1 MQLQVEQLTRAF
13 GRLRAVD
20 AISFV
25 LHGGGVYGFVGPNG
39 AGKTTTM
46 RIMATLDEPT
56 SGDVLLDG
64 VSVLDYPEEAR
75 RAVGFM
81 PDTLPAHG
89 DITVL
94 EYIDF
99 FARAHGLRRAPLRE
113 AIASVT
119 AFTGLEPMREKT
131 LGSLS
136 KGMRQRVSLAR
147 ALVHDP
153 RVLIL
158 DEPAAGLDPRARVEL
173 RELVRALAE
182 SGKTLLISSHI
193 LTELAEIC
201 TDVIIIERGRILN
214 CGSLR
219 GGQADLSRLRTVA
232 LRPLG
237 DPDLLRRTL
246 LELPNVHQ
254 VRAVAAEWHADIE
267 GGEPELAALLQQ
279 LVARNV
285 QLTAFHPVEENLES
299 LFMRVTKGDL
309 A

>member
-1 MQLQVEQLTRAF
+1 MQLQVDRLTRTF
-13 GRLRAVD
+13 GKLRAVD
-20 AISFV
+20 AISFT
-25 LHGGGVYGFVGPNG
+25 LEGGGVYGFVGPNG

-56 SGDVLLDG
+56 AGDVLLDG
-64 VSVLDYPEEAR
+64 ASVIDFPEAAR

-89 DITVL
+89 DVTVT

-113 AIASVT
+113 AVASVT
-119 AFTGLEPMREKT
+119 AFTGLEPLREKT
-131 LGSLS
+131 LNSLS

-153 RVLIL
+153 QVLIL

-173 RELVRALAE
+173 RELVRALGDA
-182 SGKTLLISSHI
+182 GKTLLISSHI
-193 LTELAEIC
+193 LSELAEIC
-201 TDVIIIERGRILN
+201 TDFIIIEKGRILRS
-214 CGSLR
+214 GPLR
-219 GGQADLSRLRTVA
+219 DAQSETAPRRTVA

-237 DPDLLRRTL
+237 DPEALRRLL
-246 LELPNVHQ
+246 LELPNVLQ
-254 VRAVAAEWHADIE
+254 VRPVAAEWHADIE
-267 GGEPELAALLQQ
+267 GGDPELAALLQQ
-279 LVARNV
+279 LVSRDAR
-285 QLTAFHPVEENLES
+285 LTAFYPVEENLES
-299 LFMRVTKGDL
+299 LFMRVTKGEL